1 MAHTVLIVIHAVAA
15 VAALGSGFLALRAH
29 SPRRLFDAHAVT
41 TTAMAA
47 VLPLSLVA
55 GWADLITLTRVLF
68 VALSA
73 LAAAMAVRSWLA
85 RRAAHSGQHVAVV
98 EHIGF
103 NLIALVTGFLT
114 VAALRTE
121 WGVAGVV
128 VAALAVPLLGHLLVG
143 RLRAR
148 VAG

>member
-1 MAHTVLIVIHAVAA
+1 MAHTVLIVVHAVAA
-15 VAALGSGFLALRAH
+15 VAALGSGFFALRAH
-29 SPRRLFDAHAVT
+29 SSRRLFDTHAVT
-41 TTAMAA
+41 TTVMAA
-47 VLPLSLVA
+47 VLPLSLA
-55 GWADLITLTRVLF
+55 ARWAELTTLTRILF

-73 LAAAMAVRSWLA
+73 LAAVMAVRSWLA
-85 RRAAHSGQHVAVV
+85 RRAAHGGQSLAGV
-98 EHIGF
+98 EHVGF
-103 NLIALVTGFLT
+103 TLIALVTGFLT
-114 VAALRTE
+114 VAVLRTG